1 MEIRFYYNKLYILM
15 KSKIKKSDKTLVI
28 SFSGGR
34 TSGYLT
40 KKLLEEKHKWK
51 DIIVIFANTGQEHE
65 KTLEFINKCDKN
77 FDFNTVWLEAVTHKD
92 RVSSTAK
99 VVNFKTASRDGA
111 PFEGVIAKYGIPWSK
126 AGHCTRELKENPI
139 KNYLKDRGLD
149 KDNRVMAIGIRAD
162 EAHRRAR
169 SAEHNNFIY
178 PLIDWGI
185 DKDDVLDWWEDQKF
199 DLEIPEHMG
208 NCVWCWKKSYI
219 KLATVMK
226 EKPEA
231 FAFPERMEKIH
242 GRTGNIAKKVLNNGV
257 LKDQNSIK
265 FFRGFRTVQD
275 IREMA
280 KEGTDFFI
288 DKHYARL
295 SGGCS
300 ESCEPFHGDDE
311 AIKIVHI

>member
-1 MEIRFYYNKLYILM
+1 MSKKL
-15 KSKIKKSDKTLVI
+15 TLVI

-40 KKLLEEKHKWK
+40 KRLLEQKNKWK

-65 KTLEFINKCDKN
+65 KTLEFINNCDKY
-77 FDFNTVWLEAVTHKD
+77 FGFNTVWLEAVPHPGEKKG
-92 RVSSTAK
+92 STAK
-99 VVNFKTASRDGA
+99 IVNFKTASRNGE
-111 PFEGVIAKYGIPWSK
+111 PFERVIEKYGIPWSK

-139 KNYLKDRGLD
+139 KNYLKERGLD
-149 KDNRVMAIGIRAD
+149 KSNRVMAIGIRAD
-162 EAHRRAR
+162 EAHRQIKTAQL
-169 SAEHNNFIY
+169 NNFIY
-178 PLIDWGI
+178 PLVEWDV
-185 DKDDVLDWWEDQKF
+185 DKEDVLDWWEDQEF

-231 FAFPERMEKIH
+231 FDFPERMEKLH
-242 GRTGNIAKKVLNNGV
+242 GQTGNIAKKVLNNGV
-257 LKDQNSIK
+257 LKNQNSIK

-280 KEGTDFFI
+280 EEGTDFFI

-300 ESCEPFHGDDE
+300 ESCEPFHGDNEDTLNE
-311 AIKIVHI
+311 ERKILFI

>member
-1 MEIRFYYNKLYILM
+1 MT
-15 KSKIKKSDKTLVI
+15 KKHTLVI

-40 KKLLEEKHKWK
+40 QRLLKQKKKWK

-65 KTLEFINKCDKN
+65 KTLEFINKCDKQ
-77 FDFNTVWLEAVTHKD
+77 FGFNTVWLEAVPHLGEKKG
-92 RVSSTAK
+92 STAK
-99 VVNFKTASRDGA
+99 IVSFKTASRNGE
-111 PFEGVIAKYGIPWSK
+111 PFERVIEKYGIPWSK

-139 KNYLKDRGLD
+139 KNYLKERGLD
-149 KDNRVMAIGIRAD
+149 KSNRVMAIGIRAD
-162 EAHRRAR
+162 EAHRQIKTAQL
-169 SAEHNNFIY
+169 NNFIY
-178 PLIDWGI
+178 PLVEWDI
-185 DKDDVLDWWEDQKF
+185 DKEDVLDWWEDQDF

-231 FAFPERMEKIH
+231 FDFPERMEKLH
-242 GRTGNIAKKVLNNGV
+242 GQTGNIAKKVLNNGV
-257 LKDQNSIK
+257 LKGQNSIK

-275 IREMA
+275 IRAMA
-280 KEGTDFFI
+280 EEGTDFFI

-300 ESCEPFHGDDE
+300 ESCEPFHGEEKEDSTDYIT
-311 AIKIVHI
+311 AHNTY

>member
-1 MEIRFYYNKLYILM
+1 MSKKL
-15 KSKIKKSDKTLVI
+15 TLVI

-40 KKLLEEKHKWK
+40 KRLLEQKNKWK

-65 KTLEFINKCDKN
+65 KTLEFINNCDKY
-77 FDFNTVWLEAVTHKD
+77 FGFNTVWLEAVPHPGEKKG
-92 RVSSTAK
+92 STAK
-99 VVNFKTASRDGA
+99 IVNFKTASRNGE
-111 PFEGVIAKYGIPWSK
+111 PFERVIEKYGIPWSK

-139 KNYLKDRGLD
+139 KNYLKERGLD
-149 KDNRVMAIGIRAD
+149 KSNRVMAIGIRAD
-162 EAHRRAR
+162 EAHRQIKTAQL
-169 SAEHNNFIY
+169 NNFIY
-178 PLIDWGI
+178 PLVEWDV
-185 DKDDVLDWWEDQKF
+185 DKEDVLDWWEDQEF

-231 FAFPERMEKIH
+231 FDFPERMEKLH

-257 LKDQNSIK
+257 LKNQNSIK

-280 KEGTDFFI
+280 EEGTDFFI

-300 ESCEPFHGDDE
+300 ESCEPFHGDNE
-311 AIKIVHI
+311 ENPNLIPIINTV

>member
-1 MEIRFYYNKLYILM
+1 MT
-15 KSKIKKSDKTLVI
+15 KKHTLVI

-40 KKLLEEKHKWK
+40 QRLLKQKKKWK

-65 KTLEFINKCDKN
+65 KTLEFINKCDKK
-77 FDFNTVWLEAVTHKD
+77 FGFNTVWLEAVPHLGEKKG
-92 RVSSTAK
+92 STAK
-99 VVNFKTASRDGA
+99 IVNFKTASRNGE
-111 PFEGVIAKYGIPWSK
+111 PFERVIEKYGIPWSK

-139 KNYLKDRGLD
+139 KNYLKERGLD
-149 KDNRVMAIGIRAD
+149 KSNRVMAIGIRAD
-162 EAHRRAR
+162 EAHRQIKTAQL
-169 SAEHNNFIY
+169 NNFIY
-178 PLIDWGI
+178 PLVEWDI
-185 DKDDVLDWWEDQKF
+185 DKEDVLDWWEDQDF

-226 EKPEA
+226 EKPDA
-231 FAFPERMEKIH
+231 FDFPERMEKIH
-242 GRTGNIAKKVLNNGV
+242 GQTGNIAKKVLNNGV
-257 LKDQNSIK
+257 LKGQNSIK

-275 IREMA
+275 IRAMA
-280 KEGTDFFI
+280 EEGTDFFI

-300 ESCEPFHGDDE
+300 ESCEPFHGDNE
-311 AIKIVHI
+311 ENPNLIPTLNMT

>member
-1 MEIRFYYNKLYILM
+1 M
-15 KSKIKKSDKTLVI
+15 SKEHTLVI

-40 KKLLEEKHKWK
+40 KRLLEQKKKWK

-65 KTLEFINKCDKN
+65 KTLEFINNCDKY
-77 FDFNTVWLEAVTHKD
+77 FGFNTVWLEAVPHPGEKKG
-92 RVSSTAK
+92 STAK
-99 VVNFKTASRDGA
+99 IVNFKTASRDGK
-111 PFEGVIAKYGIPWSK
+111 PFERVIEKYGIPWSK

-139 KNYLKDRGLD
+139 KNYLKERGLD
-149 KDNRVMAIGIRAD
+149 KSNRVMAIGIRAD
-162 EAHRRAR
+162 EAHRQIKT
-169 SAEHNNFIY
+169 AELNNFIY
-178 PLIDWGI
+178 PLVEWGV
-185 DKDDVLDWWEDQKF
+185 DKEDVLDWWEDQDF

-208 NCVWCWKKSYI
+208 NCVWCWKKSYK

-242 GRTGNIAKKVLNNGV
+242 GRTGNIANKVLNNGV

-280 KEGTDFFI
+280 EKGTDFFI

-300 ESCEPFHGDDE
+300 ESCEPFHGDNEDTLNE
-311 AIKIVHI
+311 ERKILFI

>member
-1 MEIRFYYNKLYILM
+1 MT
-15 KSKIKKSDKTLVI
+15 KKHTLVI

-40 KKLLEEKHKWK
+40 QRLLKQKKKWK

-65 KTLEFINKCDKN
+65 KTLEFINKCDKK
-77 FDFNTVWLEAVTHKD
+77 FGFNTVWLEAVPHLGEKKG
-92 RVSSTAK
+92 STAK
-99 VVNFKTASRDGA
+99 IVNFKTASRNGE
-111 PFEGVIAKYGIPWSK
+111 PFERVIEKYGIPWSK

-139 KNYLKDRGLD
+139 KNYLKERGLD
-149 KDNRVMAIGIRAD
+149 KSNRVMAIGIRAD
-162 EAHRRAR
+162 EAHRQIKTAQL
-169 SAEHNNFIY
+169 NNFIY
-178 PLIDWGI
+178 PLVGWDI
-185 DKDDVLDWWEDQKF
+185 DKEDVLDWWEEQDF

-231 FAFPERMEKIH
+231 FDFPERMEKLH
-242 GRTGNIAKKVLNNGV
+242 GQTGNIAKKVLNNGV
-257 LKDQNSIK
+257 LKGQNSIK

-275 IREMA
+275 IRAMA
-280 KEGTDFFI
+280 EEGTDFFI

-300 ESCEPFHGDDE
+300 ESCEPFHGDNE
-311 AIKIVHI
+311 ENPNLIPTLNMT